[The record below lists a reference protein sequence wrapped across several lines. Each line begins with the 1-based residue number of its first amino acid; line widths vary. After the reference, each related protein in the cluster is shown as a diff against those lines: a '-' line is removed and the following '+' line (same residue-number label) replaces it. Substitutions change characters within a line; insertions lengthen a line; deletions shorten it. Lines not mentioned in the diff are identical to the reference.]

1 MNSDYLLYEG
11 KIRME
16 VMTIQEIIGRQDE
29 PRGTVMRSSDRALSA
44 LVLSR
49 LALEHDCV
57 GSYAAA
63 ILLIAM
69 ERGKTFDFRLLL
81 KLDTENRAHADLV
94 MRGYCAHDLWPS
106 RWLNEI
112 GYDGGGNSEY

>member
-94 MRGYCAHDLWPS
+94 MRATVRMICGHQ
-106 RWLNEI
+106 
-112 GYDGGGNSEY
+112 DGLMRLATMGER